1 MPKQDKQQPLINF
14 LMNKFSYSVISIIKH
29 RSDLLHDDNKS
40 SQNLLLIMKDNF
52 EFKNFYKELEAD
64 KKAHKSF
71 RSTDILIM
79 RQKEITDS
87 CDIFPIEYLEITDS
101 EEAIVGKKLADLVKI
116 KNTNL
121 RLQIESNIRR
131 NSILLKNAFVYNK
144 KDVVSILEGS
154 LNNFVV
160 SLKNLLRLHDV
171 PVGRMSARD
180 ILVKT
185 ADIIEFDIQLFF
197 LLMRV
202 MENPK
207 TIKLNKL
214 DIDDIFC
221 SYLAQIDNIAAY
233 VDKLDLSQKNASV
246 KKAPT
251 KKPASKK
258 NEKESK

>member
-1 MPKQDKQQPLINF
+1 MQKLNKQNPLITF
-14 LMNKFSYSVISIIKH
+14 LVNKFSYSVTSIIKH
-29 RSDLLHDDNKS
+29 RSDLLHDENKS

-52 EFKNFYKELEAD
+52 EFKNFYKEIEAD
-64 KKAHKSF
+64 KKAYKAF
-71 RSTDILIM
+71 QNTDVLIL

-87 CDIFPIEYLEITDS
+87 CDIFPIEYLEIIDS
-101 EEAIVGKKLADLVKI
+101 EQAIIGKKLSELVKI
-116 KNTNL
+116 KDTNL

-131 NSILLKNAFVYNK
+131 NSILLKNAFIYNK
-144 KDVVSILEGS
+144 KNIINILEGS
-154 LNNFVV
+154 LNNFII

-171 PVGRMSARD
+171 PVQEMSARD

-197 LLMRV
+197 LLIRI

-207 TIKLNKL
+207 TIKTKKI

-233 VDKLDLSQKNASV
+233 VDKLDLTPK
-246 KKAPT
+246 
-251 KKPASKK
+251 KKPTRKTASKK
-258 NEKESK
+258 STTKKDATKTK